1 MVDRSDEVLGVTIAV
16 GPMTYELDLVVH
28 PFEGAIG
35 DPDASPGQDAGSM
48 ATPVSIHT
56 TPEKGLSIAEGVFG
70 VKSLQLISLR
80 YLNKPVKDAP
90 PTGTA

>member
-35 DPDASPGQDAGSM
+35 DPDVSPGQDAGSM
-48 ATPVSIHT
+48 VTPVSICC
-56 TPEKGLSIAEGVFG
+56 
-70 VKSLQLISLR
+70 LQPYRRCAKNILLFR
-80 YLNKPVKDAP
+80 FVCQ
-90 PTGTA
+90 